1 MNANKDSL
9 EKIHGKGNV
18 TKAFDEIKSLGGFG
32 DVPLSHAGG
41 LDLAGVLAD
50 SNTNISSADKDRIA
64 ELAGGID
71 RNKAT
76 ELADKGVGTK
86 GTAKTQK
93 EK

>member
-1 MNANKDSL
+1 MNANQESL

-18 TKAFDEIKSLGGFG
+18 TAAWNEIRELGQFG
-32 DVPLSHAGG
+32 DVSINHAGG

-76 ELADKGVGTK
+76 QLADAHVGTT
-86 GTAKTQK
+86 GTKKTQK